1 MVSSIARVISGSSDS
16 GESPSPPS
24 EGDPSLGQRGGVRV
38 GLGSGVWGWCE
49 RLNKTT
55 QCRRRVGE
63 RRDSVG
69 EVGGGLSEREVAC
82 YFIWQNPCASMP
94 SAVLNLLRKF
104 SSATAAVSST
114 ISASVK

>member
-49 RLNKTT
+49 RTGGHGRTVTLKVKYADF
-55 QCRRRVGE
+55 RRITRA
-63 RRDSVG
+63 RSVP
-69 EVGGGLSEREVAC
+69 ETIADR
-82 YFIWQNPCASMP
+82 
-94 SAVLNLLRKF
+94 
-104 SSATAAVSST
+104 ATLEQITRPAAAYLY
-114 ISASVK
+114 I